1 MQKGICIGSLPGN
14 TTEARFKLAKEA
26 GFDGVE
32 INTLVNDADRHETK
46 AIAIQYQLEVFSVMN
61 SKHWACPLSDA
72 DDTVRAESREGMLD
86 SIATATAVGADTVLL
101 VPAVVN
107 EATHYETA
115 YERSQAEI
123 HKLIP
128 EASEKGITIAIE
140 NVWNKFLLS
149 PMEFSRYLDEFANET
164 VTAYFDVGNIVLYGY
179 PQHWIRSLGNRISK
193 VHIKGFNANETRF
206 TYLIE
211 DCTIDWNAVMAALE
225 DIGYDDYMTAE
236 LPVDGDNPEG
246 RVHSISDDMDRIIAG
261 NV

>member
-1 MQKGICIGSLPGN
+1 MYRIVTGAVRPKHGLNLRKRQDLTALKSATLGN
-14 TTEARFKLAKEA
+14 
-26 GFDGVE
+26 D
-32 INTLVNDADRHETK
+32 DDRHQTK
-46 AIAIQYQLEVFSVMN
+46 EIAAQHGLEVFSVMN

-72 DDTVRAESREGMLD
+72 DADVRAESRAGMLD
-86 SIATATAVGADTVLL
+86 SIATATAVGADAVLL

-107 EATHYETA
+107 DNTPYEDA
-115 YERSQAEI
+115 YQRSQAEI

-128 EASEKGITIAIE
+128 EAKAQGITIALE

-149 PMEFSRYLDEFANET
+149 PIEFCRYLDEFESET

-179 PQHWIRSLGNRISK
+179 PQHWIRSLGSRISK
-193 VHIKGFNANETRF
+193 VHVKGFNAGESRF

-211 DCTIDWNAVMAALE
+211 DCTIDWNAVMEAFE

-246 RVHSISDDMDRIIAG
+246 RVHSISGDMSRIIAG
-261 NV
+261 TV

>member
-1 MQKGICIGSLPGN
+1 MKKGICIGSLPGN
-14 TTEARFKLAKEA
+14 STEARFKLAKEA

-32 INTLVNDADRHETK
+32 IGTLVNGDDRYETK
-46 AIAIQYQLEVFSVMN
+46 EIATQHQLEVFGVMN
-61 SKHWACPLSDA
+61 SKHWSCPLSDA

-86 SIATATAVGADTVLL
+86 SIATARVVGADTVLL

-107 EATHYETA
+107 EATHYEAA
-115 YERSQAEI
+115 YERSQTEI
-123 HKLIP
+123 RKLIP
-128 EASEKGITIAIE
+128 EASKKGITIAIE

-149 PMEFSRYLDEFANET
+149 PMEFSQYLDEFEDET

-179 PQHWIRSLGNRISK
+179 PQHWIRSLGSRISK

-225 DIGYDDYMTAE
+225 DVGYDDYMTAE

-246 RVHSISDDMDRIIAG
+246 RVQSISSDMDRIIAG

>member
-1 MQKGICIGSLPGN
+1 MKKAICIGSLPGN
-14 TTEARFKLAKEA
+14 STEARFKLAKEA
-26 GFDGVE
+26 GFEGVE
-32 INTLVNDADRHETK
+32 IGTLVNDADRYETK
-46 AIAIQYQLEVFSVMN
+46 EIATQHQLEVFSVMN
-61 SKHWACPLSDA
+61 SKHWSCPLSDA

-86 SIATATAVGADTVLL
+86 SIATATTVGADAVLL

-107 EATHYETA
+107 EATHYEAA

-123 HKLIP
+123 RKLIP

-149 PMEFSRYLDEFANET
+149 PMEFARYLDEFEDET

-179 PQHWIRSLGNRISK
+179 PQHWIRSLGRRISK
-193 VHIKGFNANETRF
+193 VHIKGFNANENRF

-225 DIGYDDYMTAE
+225 AIGYDDYMTAE
-236 LPVDGDNPEG
+236 LPVDGDDPEG
-246 RVHSISDDMDRIIAG
+246 RVHGISDDMDRIIDG
-261 NV
+261 SV

>member
-1 MQKGICIGSLPGN
+1 MKKGICIGSLPGN
-14 TTEARFKLAKEA
+14 STEDRFKLAKEA

-32 INTLVNDADRHETK
+32 IGTLDNNTDRLQTK
-46 AIAIQYQLEVFSVMN
+46 EIATQHRLEVFSVMN

-72 DDTVRAESREGMLD
+72 DDAVRAESRDGMLD
-86 SIATATAVGADTVLL
+86 SIATATAVGADAVLL

-107 EATHYETA
+107 EVTHYEAA
-115 YERSQAEI
+115 YERSQTEI
-123 HKLIP
+123 RKLVP
-128 EASEKGITIAIE
+128 VAAEKGITIALE

-149 PMEFSRYLDEFANET
+149 PMEFSQYLDEFESET
-164 VTAYFDVGNIVLYGY
+164 ITAYFDVGNIVLYGY
-179 PQHWIRSLGNRISK
+179 PQHWIRSLGSRISK
-193 VHIKGFNANETRF
+193 VHVKGFNANESRF

-211 DCTIDWNAVMAALE
+211 DCTIDWNAVMEAFE

-246 RVHSISDDMDRIIAG
+246 RVHSISDDMDKIIAG

>member
-1 MQKGICIGSLPGN
+1 MKKGICIGSLPGN
-14 TTEARFKLAKEA
+14 TTKARFKLAKEA

-32 INTLVNDADRHETK
+32 IGTLVNDADRQETK
-46 AIAIQYQLEVFSVMN
+46 EIATQHQVEVFSVMN
-61 SKHWACPLSDA
+61 SKHWSCPLSDA
-72 DDTVRAESREGMLD
+72 DDAVRAESREGMLD
-86 SIATATAVGADTVLL
+86 SIATATAVGADAVLL

-107 EATHYETA
+107 EATHYEAA

-123 HKLIP
+123 RKLMP

-149 PMEFSRYLDEFANET
+149 PMEFARYLDEFENET

-179 PQHWIRSLGNRISK
+179 PHHWIRSLGSRISK

-236 LPVDGDNPEG
+236 LPVDGDDPAG
-246 RVHSISDDMDRIIAG
+246 RVHSISSDMDRIIAG